1 MFQGSGIQ
9 LCDILELAAVG
20 AGAVVAPL
28 FVLQSGQRL
37 FYEEVAVL
45 GLQKQASAHLAT
57 HALCHHQAVCTRGP
71 LQQPVSNFQARVT
84 VGQLVLASEEA

>member
-1 MFQGSGIQ
+1 MFQASGIQ

-45 GLQKQASAHLAT
+45 GPQKQAPAQLAT
-57 HALCHHQAVCTRGP
+57 HALCHQAVCTRGP
-71 LQQPVSNFQARVT
+71 LQQSVSCIQARVK
-84 VGQLVLASEEA
+84 QLVPASEEA

>member
-45 GLQKQASAHLAT
+45 YIDIYTSILF
-57 HALCHHQAVCTRGP
+57 R
-71 LQQPVSNFQARVT
+71 QQLLIHCFETQ
-84 VGQLVLASEEA
+84 

>member
-1 MFQGSGIQ
+1 MFEGSRIQ

-20 AGAVVAPL
+20 AGAVMAPL

-45 GLQKQASAHLAT
+45 GLQKQASAQLAT
-57 HALCHHQAVCTRGP
+57 HTLCHQAVCT
-71 LQQPVSNFQARVT
+71 
-84 VGQLVLASEEA
+84 

>member
-45 GLQKQASAHLAT
+45 GLQKQASAHLEPMPFAIKQFAHKAHCSSLSPT
-57 HALCHHQAVCTRGP
+57 CIPVYCGP
-71 LQQPVSNFQARVT
+71 MCS
-84 VGQLVLASEEA
+84 

>member
-37 FYEEVAVL
+37 LYEEVAVL
-45 GLQKQASAHLAT
+45 GLQQQASAQLAT
-57 HALCHHQAVCTRGP
+57 HALCHQAVCTRGS
-71 LQQPVSNFQARVT
+71 LQQPVSYFQARVN
-84 VGQLVLASEEA
+84 QLVLASEEA

>member
-37 FYEEVAVL
+37 LYEEVAVL

-57 HALCHHQAVCTRGP
+57 HTLCHQAVCTRGP
-71 LQQPVSNFQARVT
+71 LQQPVSYFQARVK
-84 VGQLVLASEEA
+84 QLVLASEEA

>member
-37 FYEEVAVL
+37 FYEEVADGDLIIVIL
-45 GLQKQASAHLAT
+45 IGLTVMILVSIQVVNGSIPVQFFFSFVAAS
-57 HALCHHQAVCTRGP
+57 R
-71 LQQPVSNFQARVT
+71 N
-84 VGQLVLASEEA
+84 